1 MSKQRNPKKNWFI
14 RPKINIFGPQKDQR
28 PLSLA
33 DPFPSFPHS
42 RLRPHSINIVPQSA
56 LVVIQQNCGHCTALH
71 MFFPAITVPAS
82 GVPTRIWNIL
92 VPRSKVKTI
101 IRFTYRQI
109 KKNADKFRLTEVNNI
124 TTSQPLTIIFIEFH
138 SSQPHI
144 SPPSHWSNF
153 IFFQTRIHSIS
164 HHITYAQPD
173 IFLIPIVLDITLTK
187 FHWFFKFTLTLN
199 LTSVQH
205 HCPSHSAW
213 HFLKFIRYT
222 SHFPNLTFSYL
233 TSVNVNLTSF
243 QSHIFP
249 NSQPLNQTS
258 LPQRHMFQRH
268 ITLTSH
274 YRNLILP

>member
-144 SPPSHWSNF
+144 FPPSHWSKI
-153 IFFQTRIHSIS
+153 IFFKLAFTQFHIIS
-164 HHITYAQPD
+164 HTP
-173 IFLIPIVLDITLTK
+173 
-187 FHWFFKFTLTLN
+187 
-199 LTSVQH
+199 
-205 HCPSHSAW
+205 
-213 HFLKFIRYT
+213 
-222 SHFPNLTFSYL
+222 
-233 TSVNVNLTSF
+233 NLTSF
-243 QSHIFP
+243 
-249 NSQPLNQTS
+249 
-258 LPQRHMFQRH
+258 
-268 ITLTSH
+268 
-274 YRNLILP
+274 